1 MSNMQYSCIDKQLE
15 ELIFILKENHPL
27 MEMLEYIAEL
37 QLPNF
42 YIAAGC
48 VFQTVWNYQ
57 DGRDLNYEVKDLDVI
72 YYHPG
77 DLSIDTDMKYY
88 EMIQEYA
95 RSHSIP
101 YGVDVS
107 NEARMHLWK
116 EKKEGEKVLPYQNS
130 EDAIGRWIATVHA
143 IGITL
148 EGGNIKVYAP
158 YGLSDIFSRTIRPIK
173 HSGNSKELYNKKVM
187 GWKNRFSKLTVVE
200 W

>member
-1 MSNMQYSCIDKQLE
+1 MLYCCLDQQLE
-15 ELIFILKENHPL
+15 ELITILKKNQML
-27 MEMLEYIAEL
+27 MEMLDYISKL

-42 YIAAGC
+42 YIAAGSI
-48 VFQTVWNYQ
+48 FQTIWNYQ
-57 DGRDLNYEVKDLDVI
+57 DGRDLNYEIKDLDVI
-72 YYHPG
+72 YYNSE

-95 RSHSIP
+95 RSHNIS
-101 YGVDVS
+101 YEVDIS

-116 EKKEGEKVLPYQNS
+116 EKKEGGKVLPYKNS
-130 EDAIGRWIATVHA
+130 EDAIDRWIATVHA

-148 EGGNIKVYAP
+148 EGGSIKVYAP

-173 HSGNSKELYNKKVM
+173 HSGNSKELYNKKVND
-187 GWKNRFSKLTVVE
+187 WKKRFSKLTVID